1 MNEDPDNKKVKKKK
15 RLADKF
21 TLFFNVPFFIGTLFA
36 ILATCVFVNIYYK
49 RIAQNDNVLNIFVNS
64 FQEKSFPL
72 LLNSIVLLNS
82 YFQKYMNNL
91 SKINTIY
98 NNNNIHNKNY

>member
-1 MNEDPDNKKVKKKK
+1 MNEDPEHKKVKTKK

-36 ILATCVFVNIYYK
+36 ISATCVFVNIYYK
-49 RIAQNDNVLNIFVNS
+49 QIAQNENVLNIFINS

-72 LLNSIVLLNS
+72 LLNSIVLLNYLKLKLYS
-82 YFQKYMNNL
+82 TKPKATPPFR
-91 SKINTIY
+91 NTS
-98 NNNNIHNKNY
+98 